1 MNATPKT
8 RRKSLYHSVIWR
20 RLDLIALEYF
30 EFRQRPDAI
39 GLSGT
44 IVMVDGAAPLRAE
57 YQIRCDLSWATQSV
71 RVALTRGAESRE
83 LNLVTDEQHRW
94 WNEGQEL
101 KQVTGCIDIDIS
113 ITPST
118 NTLPIRRLAL
128 RPGESRDVNAAWVKF
143 PELTV
148 EPLPQR
154 YLRTD
159 EGRYRYQSRGGD
171 FTADIDVDEMGIV
184 VRYPPLWERVA
195 VSS

>member
-1 MNATPKT
+1 MNATQK
-8 RRKSLYHSVIWR
+8 RKSLYRSVIWR

-30 EFRQRPDAI
+30 EFRERADAI

-44 IVMVDGAAPLRAE
+44 IVMVDDAVPLRVE
-57 YQIRCDLSWATQSV
+57 YQIRCDRSWLTQTV

-94 WNEGQEL
+94 WSEGEEL
-101 KQVTGCIDIDIS
+101 AQVAGCADIDIS

-118 NTLPIRRLAL
+118 NTLPIRRLGL
-128 RPGESRDVNAAWVKF
+128 RSGESRDVNAAWVKF
-143 PELTV
+143 PELAV
-148 EPLPQR
+148 EPLRQR
-154 YLRTD
+154 YVRTD
-159 EGRYRYQSRGGD
+159 ERRYRYASRGGE

-195 VSS
+195 VS

>member
-1 MNATPKT
+1 MNEPKKP
-8 RRKSLYHSVIWR
+8 RRKSLHRSVIWR
-20 RLDLIALEYF
+20 RLDIIALEYF
-30 EFRQRPDAI
+30 EFRERADAI

-44 IVMVDGAAPLRAE
+44 IVMVDGAVPLRAE
-57 YQIRCDLSWATQSV
+57 YQIRCDRSWITQSV

-83 LNLVTDEQHRW
+83 LTLVTDEQHRW
-94 WNEGQEL
+94 WSQGEEL
-101 KQVTGCIDIDIS
+101 AQVAGCIDIDIS

-128 RPGESRDVNAAWVKF
+128 RPGEARDVSAAWVKF

-154 YLRTD
+154 YLRTE

-171 FTADIDVDEMGIV
+171 FTADIAVDDMGMI
-184 VRYPPLWERVA
+184 VRYPPLWERLA
-195 VSS
+195 VS

>member
-1 MNATPKT
+1 MNQSRKL
-8 RRKSLYHSVIWR
+8 RRKSLYRSVIWR

-30 EFRQRPDAI
+30 ELRERTDAI

-44 IVMVDGAAPLRAE
+44 ILMVDGAVPLRAE
-57 YQIRCDLSWATQSV
+57 YHIRCNRSWITQSV

-83 LNLVTDEQHRW
+83 LNLVTDAQHRW
-94 WNEGQEL
+94 WSEGEEL
-101 KQVTGCIDIDIS
+101 AQVAGCIDIDIS

-128 RPGESRDVNAAWVKF
+128 RPGEARDVTAAWVKF
-143 PELTV
+143 PDLTV

-154 YLRTD
+154 YLRTE

-171 FTADIDVDEMGIV
+171 FTADITVDDMGMV

-195 VSS
+195 VS

>member
-1 MNATPKT
+1 VNEFKKP
-8 RRKSLYHSVIWR
+8 RRQSLYRSVIWR
-20 RLDLIALEYF
+20 RLDIDSLEYF
-30 EFRQRPDAI
+30 ELRQRVDAI

-44 IVMVDGAAPLRAE
+44 IVMADGAMPLRAE
-57 YQIRCDLSWATQSV
+57 YQIRCDLSWITQSV

-83 LNLVTDEQHRW
+83 LNLVTDEQRRW

-101 KQVTGCIDIDIS
+101 EQVAGCIDIDIS

-154 YLRTD
+154 YVRTD

-171 FTADIDVDEMGIV
+171 FTADIDVDEMGLV

-195 VSS
+195 VS